1 MLDIYKIRTNP
12 DAVKAGLKAKEV
24 DCDAI
29 VDRILML
36 DKEIKALK
44 TSSETKTAQ
53 KNKISKENGK
63 LFGMKKGLEKKG
75 EDTSAVDAQIEANKA
90 ESIRLDNSVAEE
102 AALLKE
108 KNAEFRTCMLALP
121 NLPDEDLLPGGK
133 ENNQPLRYIGEKHS
147 FDFEPKHH
155 VDLCTNLGLID
166 YERGVKLAGSG
177 NWMYTGMGARLEW
190 ALLNY
195 FIDTHTADG
204 YDFILP
210 PHMLEYQCGE
220 TAGQFPKFA
229 DEVFKIANHPTE
241 GGIFY
246 MLPTA
251 EAALASVYRDEIL
264 TEADLP
270 KKFFAYT
277 PCFRR
282 EAGSHRADER
292 GMVRGHQ
299 FNKVEMFQFTTP
311 EGSDAAFDELVT
323 KAENLVAG
331 LGLHFRTVK
340 LAAGDCSASMART
353 YDIEILI
360 PSMNGYKEVS
370 SVSNARDYQAR
381 RGNCRYRRADG
392 KIDFVHTL
400 NGSGL
405 ATSRI
410 FPAIVEQNQRA
421 DGSVVVPEVLRKY
434 LGGIEVIEPKK

>member
-1 MLDIYKIRTNP
+1 MLDIMKIRLDP

-75 EDTSAVDAQIEANKA
+75 EDTAAVDAQIEANKA

-108 KNAEFRTCMLALP
+108 KAAEFRTCMLALP
-121 NLPDEDLLPGGK
+121 NLPDSDLLPGGK

-155 VDLCTNLGLID
+155 VDLCTSLGLID

-241 GGIFY
+241 GGMFY